1 MGCESRLGGAEVLQ
15 WGILYQRTGLDTHL
29 SIQSRSENTNI
40 VKITLI
46 CENRLSVTMC
56 GRFTID
62 TNQDNA
68 LNKYKLMNRSYKEYV
83 ESNDAKINKMER
95 KQETKFIPV

>member
-1 MGCESRLGGAEVLQ
+1 
-15 WGILYQRTGLDTHL
+15 
-29 SIQSRSENTNI
+29 
-40 VKITLI
+40 
-46 CENRLSVTMC
+46 MC